1 MHKLLLALAVGLFFI
16 ASLSNAS
23 GATTGSSLSAGVTVQ
38 CPFSLHMGTHPVYS
52 ASANQKANFT
62 AFSLYNCSVSGLAGS
77 FSLLE
82 SNGTPVYTLPISNIS
97 VTTQHYIYNITFN
110 ASSVPS
116 GVYTAKLELSYDNST
131 NSTSTKVLVNKPANV
146 TIVNFSTSP
155 SVLLHSLQSF
165 YIELNN
171 TGSFAFSNSI
181 SASIHISGPMG
192 VVINGSSNYSLSPSQ
207 KLNLT
212 FSSSNSTAIPGSY
225 HATLNV
231 TYPVNKTLHSKYA
244 TIGYTVTTPST
255 SVPTPK
261 PVVRI
266 PQFSLLSFPYL
277 VSLVSG
283 KSQTG
288 SISVK
293 NNGNLTEYVNM
304 SVPSVYSSL
313 LSLSATNLSIPAG
326 QTISLST
333 LEHAP
338 SSLAP
343 GHYVV
348 PINITASIAHTTAT
362 ETLYVSIEV
371 SAPGAISAQPSITL
385 TNNTNGASGTV
396 DIINPTQSNLTNV
409 VVRTVLPGSI
419 TSNISLISASGL
431 PYTISKSDGSYAIN
445 WHLSNLPR
453 NSSTYAYFS
462 LANITNPD
470 RLSSISGQIEVP
482 SVPVVSSIL
491 KVVDLTVPT
500 FYVETENTI
509 SLTFFYS
516 GVSPQTVST
525 YLTGP
530 SSAAIYNSSQSVTA
544 VPNGAYTEYFGVK
557 PSSTGTA
564 MLSLYIST
572 QGANMSYS
580 IPILVLAKPVTTTST
595 TTIPQV
601 SVSGLSNSEVIIYG
615 LLIAIILVIVLIMIA
630 VARSANRPKY
640 NPRRAERLRR
650 LRESIRRT

>member
-1 MHKLLLALAVGLFFI
+1 MRKLLLALAFGLLFI
-16 ASLSNAS
+16 ASLSDAS

-38 CPFSLHMGTHPVYS
+38 CPFSLHLGAHPVYS
-52 ASANQKANFT
+52 SSANQTANFT
-62 AFSLYNCSVSGLAGS
+62 VFSLYNCSVSSLAGS

-82 SNGTPVYTLPISNIS
+82 SNGTSVYTLPISGIS
-97 VTTQHYIYNITFN
+97 VTARHYIYDITFN
-110 ASSVPS
+110 ASSVTS
-116 GVYTAKLELSYDNST
+116 GAYTASLELSYDNST
-131 NSTSTKVLVNKPANV
+131 NSTSKKVLVNRPANI

-155 SVLLHSLQSF
+155 SILLHSLQSF

-181 SASIHISGPMG
+181 SASIHISGPRS

-207 KLNLT
+207 NLTLT
-212 FSSSNSTAIPGSY
+212 FSSSNSTAAPGSY

-244 TIGYTVTTPST
+244 TIAYTVTTPST

-288 SISVK
+288 SISIR
-293 NNGNLTEYVNM
+293 NNGNTTEYVNM

-313 LSLSATNLSIPAG
+313 LSLSATNLSIPSG

-362 ETLYVSIEV
+362 ETLYMSIEV
-371 SAPGAISAQPSITL
+371 SAPGKVSAQPSITL

-409 VVRTVLPGSI
+409 VVRTMLPGSI

-431 PYTISKSDGSYAIN
+431 PYAISKSDGSYVIN
-445 WHLSNLPR
+445 WYVSDLPK

-462 LANITNPD
+462 LANITNQD

-516 GVSPQTVST
+516 GTSPQTVST

-530 SSAAIYNSSQSVTA
+530 TSTAIYNSSQSINA

-564 MLSLYIST
+564 MMSLYIST
-572 QGANMSYS
+572 HGANMSYS
-580 IPILVLAKPVTTTST
+580 IPILVLAQPVTTTST

-601 SVSGLSNSEVIIYG
+601 SVPGLSTSAATTYG
-615 LLIAIILVIVLIMIA
+615 PLIAILLVIALIIIA
-630 VARSANRPKY
+630 VARSSNRPKY

-650 LRESIRRT
+650 LRESVKRV